1 MPKTIQDV
9 KEFLEISKRATECRI
24 KRIKDAVK
32 LKLRTK
38 NALYV
43 LKIEPSEA
51 AAVIKKINC
60 EIIEI

>member
-38 NALYV
+38 RALYV
-43 LKIEPSEA
+43 LKIEPNEA
-51 AAVIKKINC
+51 EAVIKKINC